1 MVYYV
6 TGIAPLFYKDFIEK
20 SEACFVK
27 YTDEAYKEAIAVVVS
42 DIHYSNASYTS
53 KIANIRRY
61 SEIIIRRLLGYDTEK
76 QLTLGHHVTQDKL
89 RKKGFTEKLLIDAVT
104 SINEDGSDRTHTQV
118 IPIATKEEYEKAVSN
133 LFDLYAYLFVVYFKR
148 NPFGSNHEIMKA
160 FSILPAEIRCSALL
174 CLYDLYP
181 DNIHIV
187 DKLVLAMVKA
197 RGLAAADAWIEEH
210 KEHLE
215 LLSPEFS
222 SSDFMKLIEKHGVV
236 VASSIATEMTKN
248 MYDTA
253 KEKARI
259 IGATYAPLY
268 TTMEEALSYYKTSG
282 IIPGST
288 EEVTEFNELMHF
300 VYLGRKEE
308 NAEA

>member
-6 TGIAPLFYKDFIEK
+6 TGIAPLFYKDYIEK
-20 SEACFVK
+20 LEACFVK

-181 DNIHIV
+181 DNIYII

-197 RGLAAADAWIEEH
+197 RGLAAADAWIQDFYD
-210 KEHLE
+210 KKKIMSMGAKALRLMKANGRPDQNWNGGRDRPSFPVLNLDFGGTLPTRAMMLTT
-215 LLSPEFS
+215 LLIIFLTYVSVARTRPLS
-222 SSDFMKLIEKHGVV
+222 VRLI
-236 VASSIATEMTKN
+236 
-248 MYDTA
+248 
-253 KEKARI
+253 
-259 IGATYAPLY
+259 
-268 TTMEEALSYYKTSG
+268 
-282 IIPGST
+282 
-288 EEVTEFNELMHF
+288 
-300 VYLGRKEE
+300 GRKLKSAV
-308 NAEA
+308 NTITK